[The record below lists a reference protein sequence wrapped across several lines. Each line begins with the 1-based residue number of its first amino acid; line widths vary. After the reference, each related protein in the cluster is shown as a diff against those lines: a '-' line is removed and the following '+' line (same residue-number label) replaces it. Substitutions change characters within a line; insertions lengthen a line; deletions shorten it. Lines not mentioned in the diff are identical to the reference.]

1 MQVWK
6 RHVNCDDAL
15 KWKVVALTEAEKEQV
30 ALRQAMDAKD
40 SELAKVWVELEA
52 ERRARTNAEK
62 LCGQLMEAQ
71 ADVNSFKQR
80 LGVAKEDAE
89 EARKEAQK
97 ISDVF

>member
-52 ERRARTNAEK
+52 E
-62 LCGQLMEAQ
+62 
-71 ADVNSFKQR
+71 
-80 LGVAKEDAE
+80 
-89 EARKEAQK
+89 
-97 ISDVF
+97 